1 MMSSPVEASTS
12 EDVGRRTRS
21 RSRREQ
27 KQLKNLLPSVPKV
40 ICGKKLSCLSQ
51 LTYSI
56 LNSATFYD
64 AMNDAAS
71 YLDESFDE
79 QRIPN
84 VVYVATSKE
93 LDERETPLFGLYDP
107 EFVYKG
113 DASKICI
120 QLSHNLA
127 EYIWKNPSQHQMI
140 LFGSVIVVH
149 EVAHALLRSGL
160 GDLNETPPEF
170 KMDHNVDD
178 FGMYVER
185 KLFLYLELGY
195 WGIQLLSTEKGWI
208 NVQGSY
214 GTSDLGTTE
223 QRKKNKLKNNY
234 IEEIVRRGIWRPPH
248 KDDIDYKA
256 NFSGKTVVR
265 GRGTQTDEDDYEC
278 SVKCG
283 VNELRHGR

>member
-1 MMSSPVEASTS
+1 MSSPVEASTS

-21 RSRREQ
+21 KSRRSGEQ
-27 KQLKNLLPSVPKV
+27 KQLKNPLPSVPKV
-40 ICGKKLSCLSQ
+40 IFGKKLACLSQ
-51 LTYSI
+51 LTHSI

-64 AMNDAAS
+64 AMNGAAS

-79 QRIPN
+79 QRIPD

-93 LDERETPLFGLYDP
+93 LDERETPVFGLYDP

-120 QLSHNLA
+120 QMSHNLA

-140 LFGSVIVVH
+140 LFGSVTIVH
-149 EVAHALLRSGL
+149 EVAHVLLRNGL
-160 GDLNETPPEF
+160 GDLNETPLEF
-170 KMDHNVDD
+170 KIHHNVAD

-185 KLFLYLELGY
+185 KLFFYLKLGY
-195 WGIQLLSTEKGWI
+195 SGLQLLSAEKGWI
-208 NVQGSY
+208 NVQGNY
-214 GTSDLGTTE
+214 GTSELGTTE
-223 QRKKNKLKNNY
+223 QKKKIKLKNSY
-234 IEEIVRRGIWRPPH
+234 IEEVVRRGIWRPPR

-256 NFSGKTVVR
+256 DCSGKTVVT
-265 GRGTQTDEDDYEC
+265 GRETPTDEDDYEC

-283 VNELRHGR
+283 VNELRR